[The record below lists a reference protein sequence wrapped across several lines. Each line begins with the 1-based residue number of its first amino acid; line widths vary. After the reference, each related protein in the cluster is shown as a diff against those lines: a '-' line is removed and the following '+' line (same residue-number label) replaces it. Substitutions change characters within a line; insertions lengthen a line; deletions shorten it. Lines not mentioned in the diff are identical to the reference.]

1 MGRKFSPRGQ
11 TNVHFPHNIHFSS
24 SLANLSYC
32 ACWYNDL
39 IFRMLKEVNCCALHV
54 AVQAPQFMQRL
65 NEGARFSSWCNLSKS
80 HSSKLTALDFAMEY
94 PKLIIFFYILM
105 KIRCLFFWLSKKPFV
120 MFHTACH
127 FVDAADFV
135 QILLA
140 DLAECARTLAVII
153 GA

>member
-1 MGRKFSPRGQ
+1 MGRRLSPRGQ
-11 TNVHFPHNIHFSS
+11 TNVHFPHSIHFSN

-105 KIRCLFFWLSKKPFV
+105 KIRYLFFRFCKKPFV
-120 MFHTACH
+120 QLQSARH
-127 FVDAADFV
+127 FVDATDFF
-135 QILLA
+135 QIFFT
-140 DLAECARTLAVII
+140 DLAKCARTIAVIV
-153 GA
+153 GT